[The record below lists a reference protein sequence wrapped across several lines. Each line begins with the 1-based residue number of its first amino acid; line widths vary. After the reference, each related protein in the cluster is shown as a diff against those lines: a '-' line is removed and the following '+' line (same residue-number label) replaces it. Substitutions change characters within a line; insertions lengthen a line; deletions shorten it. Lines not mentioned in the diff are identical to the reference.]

1 VVTKENQ
8 LIDILE
14 DINTITDALT
24 ALDEGASDERRSAI
38 WALQALVERKEA
50 QVLSFEA
57 QINEDGYSCN
67 QMVA

>member
-1 VVTKENQ
+1 VA
-8 LIDILE
+8 
-14 DINTITDALT
+14 ALT

-50 QVLSFEA
+50 QVISFEA